1 MRIAVFGAA
10 ENTGSRIV
18 AEALGRGHQVTAVV
32 RDAARLAELPAS
44 ATHASVTPPTWR
56 T

>member
-10 ENTGSRIV
+10 GNTGSRIV

-32 RDAARLAELPAS
+32 RDPARLVGG
-44 ATHASVTPPTWR
+44 ATPVRPPTHR
-56 T
+56 